1 MILTLFFFSP
11 LVAVCEIGLFL
22 YSYYLFFHYTGKVGV
37 TFLLFR
43 FFFSNFLYFNFS
55 CELCDCIGWIALPT
69 GREEDVMDD
78 SHSVFV
84 ICREELIGFDF
95 LLESGMLYL
104 RRRKKKK

>member
-1 MILTLFFFSP
+1 
-11 LVAVCEIGLFL
+11 
-22 YSYYLFFHYTGKVGV
+22 
-37 TFLLFR
+37 
-43 FFFSNFLYFNFS
+43 
-55 CELCDCIGWIALPT
+55 
-69 GREEDVMDD
+69 MDD